1 MLEGAFAYW
10 QMLPIG
16 VVIASVAMFFGLGG
30 GVLWMP
36 ILLMSTDLNPK
47 DAVVCTILIQF
58 FGQLSAS
65 YSNNQAGLI
74 DWRLVRLLTMYGIPA
89 VIGGVLLSFL
99 LHPVWIELFLG
110 LTIFFIAYVFLRGDD
125 FFVVGSDRA
134 DLAAAR
140 QGRMIT
146 VLGSILTGFLGI
158 GVGDW
163 LVPFFNMRCRLAM
176 VRSVATSIALMMILS
191 LTALSVHLLSG
202 RTMEWQVAVP
212 GAVGVLIGAQA
223 GSRLLRRVPETHFKE
238 FFVLML
244 VFIATHVTFNA
255 L

>member
-1 MLEGAFAYW
+1 MLEFFEFW
-10 QMLPIG
+10 RMLPFGII
-16 VVIASVAMFFGLGG
+16 IASIAMFFGLGG

-36 ILLMSTDLNPK
+36 VLLMTTDLDPK
-47 DAVVCTILIQF
+47 NAVVCTLIIQF

-65 YSNNQAGLI
+65 YSNHQADLI
-74 DWRLVRLLTMYGIPA
+74 DWQLVFLLLPVGIPA
-89 VIGGVLLSFL
+89 VVIGGVLSFL

-125 FFVVGSDRA
+125 FFVTGSDKA
-134 DLAAAR
+134 DLEAAR
-140 QGRMIT
+140 QGRFIT
-146 VLGSILTGFLGI
+146 ILGSILTGFLGI

-163 LVPFFNMRCRLAM
+163 LVPFFNMRCKLAM
-176 VRSVATSIALMMILS
+176 VRSVSTSIALMMVLS
-191 LTALSVHLLSG
+191 LTALSVHILFGQSI
-202 RTMEWQVAVP
+202 EWRIIIP
-212 GAVGVLIGAQA
+212 GAVGVLLGAQVGA
-223 GSRLLRRVPETHFKE
+223 RLLRRVPETHFKE

>member
-1 MLEGAFAYW
+1 MLEFFEFW
-10 QMLPIG
+10 RMLPFGII
-16 VVIASVAMFFGLGG
+16 IASIAMFFGLGG

-36 ILLMSTDLNPK
+36 VLLMTTDLDPK
-47 DAVVCTILIQF
+47 NAVVCTLIIQF

-65 YSNNQAGLI
+65 YSNHQADLI
-74 DWRLVRLLTMYGIPA
+74 DWQLVFLLLPVGIPA
-89 VIGGVLLSFL
+89 VVIGGVFSFL

-125 FFVVGSDRA
+125 FFVTGSDKA
-134 DLAAAR
+134 DLEAAR
-140 QGRMIT
+140 QGQFIT
-146 VLGSILTGFLGI
+146 ILGSILTGFLGI

-163 LVPFFNMRCRLAM
+163 LVPFFNMRCKLAM
-176 VRSVATSIALMMILS
+176 VRSVSTSIALMMVLS
-191 LTALSVHLLSG
+191 LTALSVHILFGQSI
-202 RTMEWQVAVP
+202 EWRIIIP
-212 GAVGVLIGAQA
+212 GAVGVLLGAQVGA
-223 GSRLLRRVPETHFKE
+223 RLLRRVPETHFKE

>member
-1 MLEGAFAYW
+1 MLIVSGYW

-16 VVIASVAMFFGLGG
+16 LAISSIAMFFGLGG

-36 ILLMSTDLNPK
+36 VLLITTDLEPK
-47 DAVVCTILIQF
+47 EAVICTIVIQF

-65 YSNNQAGLI
+65 YSNSRAGLI
-74 DWRLVRLLTMYGIPA
+74 DWRLVRMMLAFGIPG
-89 VIGGVLLSFL
+89 VIAGVLLSFL
-99 LHPVWIELFLG
+99 LHPLWIELFLG

-125 FFVVGSDRA
+125 FFIEGADKA
-134 DLAAAR
+134 DLTAAR
-140 QGRMIT
+140 KGRFIT
-146 VLGSILTGFLGI
+146 LIGSVLTGFLGI

-163 LVPFFNMRCRLAM
+163 LVPFFNMHCKLAM
-176 VRSVATSIALMMILS
+176 VRSVASSIALMTVLS
-191 LTALSVHLLSG
+191 LMALSVHLFLDRSIY
-202 RTMEWQVAVP
+202 WPVVLP
-212 GAVGVLIGAQA
+212 GVIGVLIGAQF
-223 GSRLLRRVPETHFKE
+223 GSKLLQRVPETHFKE

>member
-1 MLEGAFAYW
+1 MLGAFEFW
-10 QMLPIG
+10 QMLPVG
-16 VVIASVAMFFGLGG
+16 VAIASVAMFFGLGG

-36 ILLMSTDLNPK
+36 VLLMSTDLDPK
-47 DAVVCTILIQF
+47 DALVCTIVIQF

-65 YSNNQAGLI
+65 YSNNRAGLV
-74 DWRLVRLLTMYGIPA
+74 DWRLVRLMSTFGIPA

-99 LHPVWIELFLG
+99 LQPVWIELFLG
-110 LTIFFIAYVFLRGDD
+110 LTIFFIAYVFLRGND
-125 FFVVGSDRA
+125 FFVAGSDTA
-134 DLAAAR
+134 DLEAAR
-140 QGRMIT
+140 EGRGIT
-146 VLGSILTGFLGI
+146 LLGSILTGFLGI

-176 VRSVATSIALMMILS
+176 VRSVSTSIALMMILS
-191 LTALSVHLLSG
+191 LIALSVHVLFG
-202 RTMEWQVAVP
+202 RAIEWRVVIP
-212 GAVGVLIGAQA
+212 GAVGVLIGAQV
-223 GSRLLRRVPETHFKE
+223 GSRLLQRVPETHFKE

>member
-1 MLEGAFAYW
+1 MLDPFEFW

-36 ILLMSTDLNPK
+36 VLLISTHLDPK
-47 DAVVCTILIQF
+47 DAVICTIMIQF

-65 YSNNQAGLI
+65 YSNNRAGLI
-74 DWRLVRLLTMYGIPA
+74 DWRLVRLMMTFGIPA
-89 VIGGVLLSFL
+89 VIFGVLLSFL
-99 LHPVWIELFLG
+99 LRPVWIELFLG

-125 FFVVGSDRA
+125 FFVAGSDKA
-134 DLAAAR
+134 DLEAAR
-140 QGRMIT
+140 QGRVIT
-146 VLGSILTGFLGI
+146 LLGSILTGFLGI

-176 VRSVATSIALMMILS
+176 VRSVSTSIALMMILS
-191 LTALSVHLLSG
+191 LTALSVHLLFSQ
-202 RTMEWQVAVP
+202 TIEWRVAVP
-212 GAVGVLIGAQA
+212 GALGVLIGAQV
-223 GSRLLRRVPETHFKE
+223 GSKLLRRVPETHFKE

>member
-1 MLEGAFAYW
+1 MLEVVEFW
-10 QMLPIG
+10 HMLPIG
-16 VVIASVAMFFGLGG
+16 VAIASVAMFFGLGG

-36 ILLMSTDLNPK
+36 VLLMSTDLDPK

-65 YSNNQAGLI
+65 YSNNRAGLI
-74 DWRLVRLLTMYGIPA
+74 EWRLVRLLVTFGIPA
-89 VIGGVLLSFL
+89 VIAGVLLSCF
-99 LHPVWIELFLG
+99 LHPLWIELFLG

-125 FFVVGSDRA
+125 FFVTGSDRA
-134 DLAAAR
+134 DLEAAR
-140 QGRMIT
+140 RGRVIT
-146 VLGSILTGFLGI
+146 LLGSILTGFLGI

-163 LVPFFNMRCRLAM
+163 LVPFFNMRCKLTM
-176 VRSVATSIALMMILS
+176 IRSVSTSIALMMILS
-191 LTALSVHLLSG
+191 VTALTVYIVLGRSV
-202 RTMEWQVAVP
+202 EWRVAVP
-212 GAVGVLIGAQA
+212 GAVGVLIGAQVGA
-223 GSRLLRRVPETHFKE
+223 RLLRRVPETHFKE

>member
-1 MLEGAFAYW
+1 MLDFFEFW
-10 QMLPIG
+10 RMLPLGI
-16 VVIASVAMFFGLGG
+16 VIASIAMFFGLGG

-36 ILLMSTDLNPK
+36 VLLMSTNLDPK
-47 DAVVCTILIQF
+47 DAVVCTLVIQF

-65 YSNNQAGLI
+65 YSNHQAGLI
-74 DWRLVRLLTMYGIPA
+74 DWQLVRLLLTVGIPA

-125 FFVVGSDRA
+125 FFVTGSDKA
-134 DLAAAR
+134 DLEAAQ
-140 QGRMIT
+140 QGRFIT

-163 LVPFFNMRCRLAM
+163 LVPFFNMRCKLAM
-176 VRSVATSIALMMILS
+176 VRSVSTSIALMMVLS
-191 LTALSVHLLSG
+191 LIALSVHIFFGQSL
-202 RTMEWQVAVP
+202 EWRIIIP
-212 GAVGVLIGAQA
+212 GAVGVLIGAQVGA
-223 GSRLLRRVPETHFKE
+223 RLLRRVPETHFKE

>member
-1 MLEGAFAYW
+1 VLGAFEFW
-10 QMLPIG
+10 QMLPVG
-16 VVIASVAMFFGLGG
+16 VIIASVAMFFGLGG

-36 ILLMSTDLNPK
+36 VLLMSTDLDPK
-47 DAVVCTILIQF
+47 EAVVCTIVIQF

-65 YSNNQAGLI
+65 YSNNRAGLI
-74 DWRLVRLLTMYGIPA
+74 DWRLVRMMMTFGIPA
-89 VIGGVLLSFL
+89 VFAGVLFSFI

-125 FFVVGSDRA
+125 FFVAGSDRA
-134 DLAAAR
+134 DLEAAR
-140 QGRMIT
+140 RGRFIT
-146 VLGSILTGFLGI
+146 LLGSILTGFLGI

-176 VRSVATSIALMMILS
+176 VRAVATSIALMMILS
-191 LTALSVHLLSG
+191 AAALSVHVLFG
-202 RTMEWQVAVP
+202 RSIEWRVAVP
-212 GAVGVLIGAQA
+212 GAVGVLIGAQV

>member
-1 MLEGAFAYW
+1 MLELFEFW
-10 QMLPIG
+10 RMLPLG
-16 VVIASVAMFFGLGG
+16 AVIASVAMFFGLGG

-36 ILLMSTDLNPK
+36 VLLMSTDLQPK
-47 DAVVCTILIQF
+47 EAVVCTVVIQF

-65 YSNNQAGLI
+65 YSNHRAGLI
-74 DWRLVRLLTMYGIPA
+74 DWRLVRMMITTGIPA
-89 VIGGVLLSFL
+89 VIAGVSLSFF

-125 FFVVGSDRA
+125 FFVAGADKA
-134 DLAAAR
+134 DLEAAR
-140 QGRMIT
+140 KGRRIT
-146 VLGSILTGFLGI
+146 LLGSILTGFLGI

-191 LTALSVHLLSG
+191 LTALSVHILFG
-202 RTMEWQVAVP
+202 RTVEWRVAIP
-212 GAVGVLIGAQA
+212 GAMGVLIGAQA
-223 GSRLLRRVPETHFKE
+223 GSRLLRTVPETHFKE

>member
-1 MLEGAFAYW
+1 MLEFFEFW
-10 QMLPIG
+10 QMLPLGI
-16 VVIASVAMFFGLGG
+16 VIASIAMFFGLGG

-36 ILLMSTDLNPK
+36 VLLMSTDLGPQN
-47 DAVVCTILIQF
+47 AVVCTIVIQF

-74 DWRLVRLLTMYGIPA
+74 DWRLVRLLISVGVPA
-89 VIGGVLLSFL
+89 VIAGVVFSLL

-125 FFVVGSDRA
+125 FFVTGSDKA
-134 DLAAAR
+134 DLEAAR
-140 QGRMIT
+140 RGRSIT
-146 VLGSILTGFLGI
+146 VVGSILTGFLGI

-163 LVPFFNMRCRLAM
+163 LVPFFNMRCKLAM
-176 VRSVATSIALMMILS
+176 VRSVSTSIALMMILS
-191 LTALSVHLLSG
+191 LTALIVHVLLG
-202 RTMEWQVAVP
+202 RSIEWRIAIP
-212 GAVGVLIGAQA
+212 GAVGVLIGAQVGA
-223 GSRLLRRVPETHFKE
+223 RLLRKVPETHFKE

>member
-1 MLEGAFAYW
+1 MLGAFEFW
-10 QMLPIG
+10 QMLPVG
-16 VVIASVAMFFGLGG
+16 VAIASVAMFFGLGG

-36 ILLMSTDLNPK
+36 VLLMSTDLDPK
-47 DAVVCTILIQF
+47 DALVCTIVIQF

-65 YSNNQAGLI
+65 YSNNRAGLV
-74 DWRLVRLLTMYGIPA
+74 DWRLVRLMSTFGIPA

-99 LHPVWIELFLG
+99 LQPVWIELFLG
-110 LTIFFIAYVFLRGDD
+110 LTIFFIAYVFLRGND
-125 FFVVGSDRA
+125 FFVAGSDTA
-134 DLAAAR
+134 DLEAAR
-140 QGRMIT
+140 EGRGIT
-146 VLGSILTGFLGI
+146 LLGSILTGFLGI

-176 VRSVATSIALMMILS
+176 VRSVSTSIALMMILS
-191 LTALSVHLLSG
+191 LIALSVHVLFG
-202 RTMEWQVAVP
+202 RTIEWRVVIP
-212 GAVGVLIGAQA
+212 GAVGVLIGAQV
-223 GSRLLRRVPETHFKE
+223 GSRLLQRVPETHFKE